1 MKVIYNIPTVQ
12 GCLMGQYCGH
22 STDCLIQIYASS
34 NSASLDVQETSS
46 QQELGSTALRK
57 GAGCANNEKLEEILL
72 QNAEGGIYHCA
83 KKLRILLKQKTALFS
98 TCMYVY
104 PTLA

>member
-1 MKVIYNIPTVQ
+1 ME
-12 GCLMGQYCGH
+12 QYCGH

-34 NSASLDVQETSS
+34 NSASLDVQETSP

-57 GAGCANNEKLEEILL
+57 GALAVQTIRKRREILL
-72 QNAEGGIYHCA
+72 RNAKGGIYRCA
-83 KKLRILLKQKTALFS
+83 KKLQIMLKQKPALFS

-104 PTLA
+104 LPLA